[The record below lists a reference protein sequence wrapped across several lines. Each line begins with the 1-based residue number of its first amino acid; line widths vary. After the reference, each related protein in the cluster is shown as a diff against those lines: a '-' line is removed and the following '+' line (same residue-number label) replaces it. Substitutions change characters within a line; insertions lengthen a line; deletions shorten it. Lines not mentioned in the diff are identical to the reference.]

1 MSSSGNRRWGGV
13 KGRPLCWLLCLL
25 LAASLVWAAPQRKTT
40 AAGRTRTS
48 RTTRQNAAAK
58 KKSASA
64 KVRASGGKA
73 ARKGKRTASKARP
86 SWRRTQMQPAP
97 ERYREI
103 QQALIAKGY
112 LQGEAT
118 GVWDQA
124 SIAALRR
131 FQQDQRLDATGR
143 LDSLSLIALGLGP
156 QYPKV
161 SPPKPSP

>member
-1 MSSSGNRRWGGV
+1 
-13 KGRPLCWLLCLL
+13 
-25 LAASLVWAAPQRKTT
+25 
-40 AAGRTRTS
+40 
-48 RTTRQNAAAK
+48 
-58 KKSASA
+58 
-64 KVRASGGKA
+64 
-73 ARKGKRTASKARP
+73 
-86 SWRRTQMQPAP
+86 MQPAP